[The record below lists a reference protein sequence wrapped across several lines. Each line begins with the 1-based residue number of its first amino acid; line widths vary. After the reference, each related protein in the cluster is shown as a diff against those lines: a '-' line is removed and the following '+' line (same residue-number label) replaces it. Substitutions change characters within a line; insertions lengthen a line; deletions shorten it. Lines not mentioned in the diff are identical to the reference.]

1 MDTVFENKITL
12 KKRAIYEYMKATTK
26 KMARIYTGVS
36 GILFL
41 IVAVIQYSYGDISTS
56 IWSLILSAL
65 IFLSPI
71 FAYRF
76 ASTRYYKQLIVLT
89 GGTEMKKTTKF
100 TDDKIDVI
108 SSNKAE
114 SSFKYEQISHV
125 YETKKLMILKVSRQI
140 CILLDKNNF
149 TIGNIEEFEKFISF
163 KCPSARFI
171 HR

>member
-1 MDTVFENKITL
+1 METVFENKITL
-12 KKRAIYEYMKATTK
+12 TKKAIYEYIKAATK
-26 KMARIYTGVS
+26 KMVKIYTGVF

-41 IVAVIQYSYGDISTS
+41 IVAVIQYSHGDISTS
-56 IWSLILSAL
+56 IWSLILSAI

-89 GGTEMKKTTKF
+89 GGTEMQKTTKF
-100 TDDKIDVI
+100 TDDEIDVT

-149 TIGNIEEFEKFISF
+149 TIGDLMSF
-163 KCPSARFI
+163 RTFI
-171 HR
+171 HKECALAHFINR